1 MGRDT
6 IQLEGVVSTI
16 SGEYLLEFTTEYGIP
31 ENLHP
36 EVPGLGETIVDFL
49 EGKVGV
55 YTRLFEFANY
65 RIPLSQFL
73 FDILRHYQIH
83 ISQLSVIGDAKVS
96 NFEINCRVH
105 NIIPTLNLFRVF
117 YIPSFNS
124 GWMSFSKRPGK
135 NISQCYTK
143 PLDSLKNW
151 NNRFFWID
159 ERIFPTAVDWHASAP
174 RDEMPI
180 AGSYSAADVTLL
192 NTDRAPFPKITRK
205 PIMPS
210 RVKTELLPWGRRVS
224 HVPVKTGTRPRAVH
238 EVPLLTAMVNRVIDL
253 KDPTVA
259 SGSSGTPS
267 TVERSPLDFDH
278 EDPTPSL
285 AEGAGAEAQVQ
296 EGLAHEIPPVE
307 TATTTEVVQ
316 EAVHEEDVDATEPP
330 VNKRRKQMRYKRVN
344 KEAKANAPPKVLR
357 KDHASGPAH
366 STCGGKSFAAMELDA
381 GFTFSPSA
389 AQNTPT
395 AMSDLEPL
403 SYAKPQPHPVQD
415 ITQSSKGAATEILKE
430 EVATT
435 EVRESKFRE
444 INLPLRRRVARRY
457 LSAGVG
463 RDQQLPPG
471 LPRGVPRHG
480 GSHSAA
486 WVLLGAA
493 PPA

>member
-1 MGRDT
+1 
-6 IQLEGVVSTI
+6 
-16 SGEYLLEFTTEYGIP
+16 
-31 ENLHP
+31 
-36 EVPGLGETIVDFL
+36 
-49 EGKVGV
+49 
-55 YTRLFEFANY
+55 
-65 RIPLSQFL
+65 
-73 FDILRHYQIH
+73 
-83 ISQLSVIGDAKVS
+83 
-96 NFEINCRVH
+96 
-105 NIIPTLNLFRVF
+105 
-117 YIPSFNS
+117 
-124 GWMSFSKRPGK
+124 
-135 NISQCYTK
+135 
-143 PLDSLKNW
+143 
-151 NNRFFWID
+151 
-159 ERIFPTAVDWHASAP
+159 
-174 RDEMPI
+174 
-180 AGSYSAADVTLL
+180 
-192 NTDRAPFPKITRK
+192 
-205 PIMPS
+205 
-210 RVKTELLPWGRRVS
+210 
-224 HVPVKTGTRPRAVH
+224 
-238 EVPLLTAMVNRVIDL
+238 MVNRVIDL

-415 ITQSSKGAATEILKE
+415 ITQ
-430 EVATT
+430 
-435 EVRESKFRE
+435 
-444 INLPLRRRVARRY
+444 
-457 LSAGVG
+457 
-463 RDQQLPPG
+463 
-471 LPRGVPRHG
+471 
-480 GSHSAA
+480 
-486 WVLLGAA
+486 
-493 PPA
+493 